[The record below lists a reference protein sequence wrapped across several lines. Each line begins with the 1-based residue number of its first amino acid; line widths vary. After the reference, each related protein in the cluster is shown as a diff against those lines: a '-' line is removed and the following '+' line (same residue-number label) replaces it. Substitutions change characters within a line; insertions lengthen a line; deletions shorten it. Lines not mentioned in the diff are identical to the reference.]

1 MTLIRKSRQQARRA
15 IRAAKAAIT
24 ATRPGSG
31 TPPPPP
37 LARYRNDPVGYA
49 RDVLGVTPTPDQS
62 RVAESLLQ
70 PPHRTLVKSGHNIGK
85 SFLGAWVLNWWYDTR
100 DPSVAISTAP
110 TRKSVED
117 IVWAQIRLQRLAAGL
132 PDHFI
137 GPSAPE
143 MRTHPDHY
151 AKGFTASTGEAF
163 QGRHRP
169 NQLFLFDE
177 AEDVDA
183 IFWRVANT
191 MFQPDGTNAWL
202 ALLNPTTTT
211 SQSYQEE
218 RAISI
223 DGNRKWRVFSLSSL
237 DHPNIAA
244 QLAGLPPPIPTAVT
258 LDQVADWLGEWFEPI
273 PAGDANP
280 ETDIEFPPGSGHW
293 HRPGPEGESR
303 VLGRRPSAGT
313 YGVWSERLWQMAT
326 AGVPLVPSVHDVPQ
340 IGADIARFGDDRTEF
355 HVRCGPCSYLHED
368 HSGWDTVRTADRL
381 GQLADEWLAW
391 QNNRRDPNEEPLTR
405 KAIKIKVDD
414 TGVGGGVTDML
425 DANGYNA
432 IPVNAGEKADDADRY
447 PRIRDEL
454 WFLVAALA
462 RTGRLDLTRIPK
474 KSLARL
480 EVQALAPV
488 WRPTTDRRRSVE
500 SKEDTKKRLGRS
512 PDGFDALNLA
522 YYEASSGLPSAH
534 WIPKPDDNRERNW
547 RTRRGR

>member
-1 MTLIRKSRQQARRA
+1 MARPSSYPIRKLRERLDALRERVAAQRRA
-15 IRAAKAAIT
+15 EVR
-24 ATRPGSG
+24 
-31 TPPPPP
+31 TPAPR
-37 LARYRNDPVGYA
+37 LASYRDNPVGYA
-49 RDVLGVTPTPDQS
+49 RDILHVTPTPDQIA
-62 RVAESLLQ
+62 VAESLLR
-70 PPHRTLVKSGHNIGK
+70 PPYRTLVKSGHNLGK
-85 SFLGAWVLNWWYDTR
+85 SFLGAWLVNWWFDTR
-100 DPSVAISTAP
+100 DPGIAISTGP
-110 TRKSVED
+110 TKKSVED
-117 IVWAQIRLQRLAAGL
+117 IVWAEIRLQRLNAGL
-132 PDHFI
+132 PDCFI
-137 GPSAPE
+137 GPAAPE
-143 MRTHPDHY
+143 MRTNPDHY

-169 NQLFLFDE
+169 NQFFLFDE
-177 AEDVDA
+177 AEDIDA

-218 RAISI
+218 RSFSI
-223 DGNRKWRVFSLSSL
+223 DGSRKWTVFSLSSL

-244 QLAGLPPPIPTAVT
+244 QLRGESPPIPTAVT

-280 ETDIEFPPGSGHW
+280 ETDIEFPPGSNQW

-313 YGVWSERLWQMAT
+313 FGVWSERLWQLVT
-326 AGVPLVPSVHDVPQ
+326 QCVPLLPGPLEVPEL
-340 IGADIARFGDDRTEF
+340 GADIARFGDDRTEF
-355 HVRCGPCSYLHED
+355 HVRCGPCSYHHED
-368 HSGWDTVRTADRL
+368 HSGWDTVRSADRL
-381 GQLADEWLAW
+381 GQLVDEWLAW
-391 QNNRRDPNEEPLTR
+391 ANSRRDPNEEPLDR

-414 TGVGGGVTDML
+414 TGVGGGVTDL
-425 DANGYNA
+425 LRANGYMA
-432 IPVNAGEKADDADRY
+432 IPVNAGEKADDSTRY

-454 WFLVAALA
+454 WFVVAALA

-474 KSLARL
+474 RALARL

-488 WRPTTDRRRSVE
+488 WRPTPDRRRSVE

-522 YYEASSGLPSAH
+522 YYETSGAIPSPH
-534 WIPKPDDNRERNW
+534 WVPKPDDTRERNW
-547 RTRRGR
+547 RNRKR